1 MVAEKFPVLKLTQ
14 EAYDQLRLAAE
25 ENPAAYLD
33 QSTDFDAVLE
43 SRGIGDYLEE
53 TGILSESP
61 ISLTPVAAGP
71 PNRAD
76 TQALDFYHS
85 LPDLTADVAVYEGCE
100 RMWAWMTHFKLH
112 SYTVQRWPLRGNANH
127 VNHIKRHWF
136 VENNRDGLWDSNAA
150 SRNWW
155 IAHTALKAC
164 QGAGGSFTAQ
174 QALDHFAFHPEHYH
188 TLMGTG
194 AGFTWHP
201 VVLSEI
207 VRALLNEAEGISR
220 EGVRRL
226 WRRINLT
233 AGTLL
238 LDTLNRDELR
248 DHILDHVE
256 SIMSDP
262 ALVSD
267 RTKLRNQRPFTVL
280 SLGAGVQSTVLAL
293 MADRGEYGFSRP
305 DLAIFADTGWEPQQ
319 VYTHLEWLKS
329 ELSFEV
335 VTVRAGNL
343 KESILSGTN
352 PEGRNFLDIPV
363 YLKNPDGS
371 SGVATRQCTR
381 VYKMDPIR
389 TYLRE
394 TLQIQPK
401 RRAPKSTQVEMWLG
415 ISTEESARMKPSKDE
430 WITNRYPLIENG
442 FTRAQLLNWFN
453 ENYPGRY
460 LPTSSCVGC
469 PYHSDAIWKQ
479 LKERDPQSFQD
490 AVFVDQALRSV
501 PAARGAIQGEA
512 FLHRARMP
520 LLDID
525 FSEVTSYDDRM
536 LEECE
541 GLCGI

>member
-1 MVAEKFPVLKLTQ
+1 MVTEKFPVLKLTQ

-25 ENPAAYLD
+25 ENPEAYLD
-33 QSTDFDAVLE
+33 HSTDFDGILK
-43 SRGIGDYLEE
+43 SRGVVDYLEE
-53 TGILSESP
+53 SGIFSERP
-61 ISLTPVAAGP
+61 ISLTPTASGP

-76 TQALDFYHS
+76 TQALDFYDS
-85 LPDLTADVAVYEGCE
+85 LPSLTPDVAVNEGSE

-112 SYTVQRWPLRGNANH
+112 AYTVQRWPLRGNANLI
-127 VNHIKRHWF
+127 NHIKRHWF
-136 VENNRDGLWDSNAA
+136 VENYRHGLWDSNAA

-155 IAHTALKAC
+155 IAHTALKAFY
-164 QGAGGSFTAQ
+164 GAGGSFTAQ

-201 VVLSEI
+201 VVLAEF
-207 VRALLNEAEGISR
+207 VRALLNEAEGINR
-220 EGVRRL
+220 EGVRQL

-238 LDTLNRDELR
+238 LDTLNRDDLR
-248 DHILDHVE
+248 NYIVGYVE
-256 SIMSDP
+256 NIMSNPD
-262 ALVSD
+262 LVTD
-267 RTKLRNQRPFTVL
+267 RTKLRSQRPFTVL

-305 DLAIFADTGWEPQQ
+305 DLAIFADTGWEPPQI
-319 VYTHLEWLKS
+319 YAHLEWLKS
-329 ELSFEV
+329 ELSFDV

-352 PEGRNFLDIPV
+352 PERRNFLDIPV

-371 SGVATRQCTR
+371 FGVATRQCTR
-381 VYKMDPIR
+381 VYKLDPIR
-389 TYLRE
+389 AYLRE
-394 TLQIQPK
+394 RLQIQPK

-415 ISTEESARMKPSKDE
+415 ISSEESARIKPSKDE

-460 LPTSSCVGC
+460 LPTSSCIGC

-479 LKERDPQSFQD
+479 LKEKDPKSFQD

-501 PAARGAIQGEA
+501 PATRGAIIGEA
-512 FLHRARMP
+512 FLHRSRMP
-520 LLDID
+520 LSDVD